1 MDSDTCT
8 ELMLTDASCE
18 NLESSCFK
26 TLFLAFFVQEQTSVL
41 LKKIFGQQHGGIW
54 QAVIFCLCADVALI
68 IHEVHLLFRF
78 SDRFTWIRSLM
89 QCHSHLENY
98 YSGKFPANSKALI
111 ILSEAKE
118 IWNSILYLQ
127 NRTGRPTQTWNYV
140 SPFIPGRT
148 TLDMRDLQSSRDEEQ
163 KRSESKFEV

>member
-26 TLFLAFFVQEQTSVL
+26 TLFLAV
-41 LKKIFGQQHGGIW
+41 KKIFRQQHGGIW
-54 QAVIFCLCADVALI
+54 HAAIFCLCADVALI

-118 IWNSILYLQ
+118 IWNLILYLQ

-148 TLDMRDLQSSRDEEQ
+148 TLDMRNLQSSRDEEQ